1 MKEKMYKEQAGVKR
15 FFIILLFATGAML
28 LLGGIVLLLWNAILT
43 SLLHVNTI
51 TYWQAVG
58 LLVLCKI
65 LFGSFRPGSRRTFL
79 GSPGHLKEK
88 LMNMSEEEKTVFREQ
103 WQKRCAE
110 RKK

>member
-15 FFIILLFATGAML
+15 FFIILLFATAAVL
-28 LLGGIVLLLWNAILT
+28 LLGGIVLLLWNAILP
-43 SLLHVNTI
+43 SLLHVNII

-58 LLVLCKI
+58 LLLLCKI
-65 LFGSFRPGSRRTFL
+65 LFGSFRPGGRRTFF
-79 GSPGHLKEK
+79 GPPGHLKEK
-88 LMNMSEEEKTVFREQ
+88 LMNMSEEEKTVFRQQ